1 MNLINIIYE
10 PYFIIIFISLLITL
24 IAFLI
29 IRNNKSEEVEEEKKN
44 NTPQIL
50 LYTFFISFII
60 LIILNYGLEYMNKNN
75 FFQKGGFNKDE
86 IVDNITIVAD
96 DIDCGLIDD

>member
-10 PYFIIIFISLLITL
+10 PYFIIISISLIITL
-24 IAFLI
+24 IAFFI
-29 IRNNKSEEVEEEKKN
+29 IRNNKSEEEEQQN

-50 LYTFFISFII
+50 LYTFFISFIL

-75 FFQKGGFNKDE
+75 FFQKGGVNKDE
-86 IVDNITIVAD
+86 LVNNLTIVAD
-96 DIDCGLIDD
+96 DIDCGFIDE

>member
-1 MNLINIIYE
+1 
-10 PYFIIIFISLLITL
+10 
-24 IAFLI
+24 
-29 IRNNKSEEVEEEKKN
+29 
-44 NTPQIL
+44 
-50 LYTFFISFII
+50 
-60 LIILNYGLEYMNKNN
+60 MNKNN

>member
-10 PYFIIIFISLLITL
+10 PYFIIISISLIITL
-24 IAFLI
+24 IAFFI
-29 IRNNKSEEVEEEKKN
+29 IRNNKSEEEEQQN

-50 LYTFFISFII
+50 LYTFFISFIL

-75 FFQKGGFNKDE
+75 FFQKGGVNKDE
-86 IVDNITIVAD
+86 LVNNLTIIAD
-96 DIDCGLIDD
+96 DIDCGLIDE

>member
-10 PYFIIIFISLLITL
+10 PYFIIISISLIITL
-24 IAFLI
+24 ISFFI
-29 IRNNKSEEVEEEKKN
+29 IRNNKSEEEQQN

-50 LYTFFISFII
+50 LYTFFISFIL

-75 FFQKGGFNKDE
+75 FFQKGGVNK
-86 IVDNITIVAD
+86 VDLVNNLTIVAD
-96 DIDCGLIDD
+96 DIECGLIDE

>member
-10 PYFIIIFISLLITL
+10 PYFIIISISLIITL
-24 IAFLI
+24 ISFFI
-29 IRNNKSEEVEEEKKN
+29 IRNNKSEEEEQQN

-50 LYTFFISFII
+50 LYTFFISFIL

-75 FFQKGGFNKDE
+75 FFQKGGVNKDDL
-86 IVDNITIVAD
+86 VNNLTIVAD
-96 DIDCGLIDD
+96 DIECGLIDE

>member
-10 PYFIIIFISLLITL
+10 PYFIIISISLIITL
-24 IAFLI
+24 IAFFI
-29 IRNNKSEEVEEEKKN
+29 IRNNKSEEEEQQN

-50 LYTFFISFII
+50 LYTFFISFIL

-75 FFQKGGFNKDE
+75 FFQKGGVNKDE
-86 IVDNITIVAD
+86 LVNNLTIVAD
-96 DIDCGLIDD
+96 DIDCGLIDE